1 MFTKDYTLATE
12 AQNSHLFA
20 HVSGIRT
27 GESVAKVTVEVF
39 DATIANGLSRVLVDV
54 RAFEGRLGVLDIY
67 LLVTELFQNLRGKG
81 IKKAAIVDRPHSGM
95 REWFLETVAINRG
108 FNLRIFSEVEEAR
121 QWLLANTHV

>member
-20 HVSGIRT
+20 RLSGIRT
-27 GESVAKVTVEVF
+27 LESVQGATVEVF
-39 DATIANGLSRVLVDV
+39 DSALTNGLSRVLVDV

-67 LLVTELFQNLRGKG
+67 ILVTELFQSLRGKG
-81 IKKAAIVDRPHSGM
+81 IKKAAIVDRPQSGM
-95 REWFLETVAINRG
+95 REWFLETVAVNRS

-121 QWLLANTHV
+121 QWLLANRRV

>member
-20 HVSGIRT
+20 QVSGIRT
-27 GESVAKVTVEVF
+27 LEAVQEATVEVF
-39 DATIANGLSRVLVDV
+39 DSALANGLSRVLVDV

-67 LLVTELFQNLRGKG
+67 LLVTQLFQSLRGKG
-81 IKKAAIVDRPHSGM
+81 IKKAAIVDRPHSAM
-95 REWFLETVAINRG
+95 REWFLETVAVNRG
-108 FNLRIFSEVEEAR
+108 FNLRMFSEVEEAR